1 MNTTKILGI
10 SIALAFAATQAQAA
24 NYYWDDGTVTVN
36 GTSGGGNGTWNV
48 GVAGWEDGTSAQ
60 NWANGNL
67 AVFGGGASSITVGG
81 AISASGLQFSNTT
94 GVYAFTTGTRYV
106 LSVGT
111 SGIDMSTAGADVTLD
126 NLTIAV
132 GGNSQTWNVATGK
145 GLYLSSKTT
154 LNGQLTG
161 NAGTTITVTGGGLVD
176 LLPNATGANAYAG
189 NWLVQGGSTLRTTRN
204 QAVAL
209 GTGTVTL
216 DGGTLAVGGIQ
227 GSGAQGNWTFNNAIS
242 LGTSGSNYID
252 HQIPYTTTTARW
264 LKLEGV
270 MSGSG
275 DLTFKNSGNGGIT
288 MTSDEYGYVLTGAN
302 TFTGN
307 MGINASTYVR
317 IGGQAAGTLNA
328 NAGNFGSIA
337 SAVAITNNGVLRLT
351 RNDAWTFANNISG
364 TGQLKVGGTIGT
376 TTGQV
381 VTVSGTN
388 TYTGATTVVNGRM
401 NLTGSL
407 TSPIT
412 VTGGSITGTGSTTG
426 ALTLNGGTIALAGG
440 ATTTSLTANGVTFSA
455 ATALNFLTLPTA
467 STTYDVVTYGAG
479 GVTNLSNL
487 TAAYHGTLSDDTGN
501 QKIVFAAGGVADR
514 TWNTTSGT
522 WDIYTTAN
530 FAEGDQKFAA
540 GDTVIF
546 NEPASAITITLS
558 GRLAPTAVK
567 VNNTTNKITFT
578 GMAGTNDITGTASL
592 TKTGAGTLDI
602 TTVQTYTGG
611 TTVNG
616 GTLRLQGGGST
627 GTIRGTLTANSG
639 TTIEIGGID
648 SLGYSTGADAVRT
661 INLNSA
667 TLVQTQNRNETNTAV
682 INMAGGSTISA
693 TGGTSALFDMFGGT
707 AALNASGDTTNTI
720 SSPIRLR
727 QDNTAF
733 TVADGAAATD
743 LLVSGV
749 ISKGTEGNGA
759 LVKAGA
765 GRMVLTASNTYTGN
779 TTINGGVLELSTTGK
794 LYNGGYQ
801 GSAIVTVNAGGT
813 WRMPDY
819 SYGGVGQLADHA
831 ARRVLNGGTIEVT
844 GGTHTSGQDFTVG
857 TAGGTFRY
865 NPANTANTLTLRGNA
880 NSDITLNGA
889 LTLDT
894 AGNVTVVPITGES
907 GSDGIIAG
915 SGSLTK
921 TGAGTLTLSGI
932 NTYNGNT
939 TIHQGTL
946 ALSGSGSIAS
956 SPVITVGDVGSS
968 NAVLDVSG
976 LSNGG
981 NWTLGTGQTLKGIG
995 TVTTA
1000 DTGTITIAG
1009 THSPGNSAAIQ
1020 QINGATTYN
1029 SGSTFVWEL
1038 YANTTS
1044 NSPVVY
1050 DQVNITGSLTIVDG
1064 ALFNVVLNDTGST
1077 VSLANAF
1084 WQAPQQWQVFS
1095 YTGSLTYT
1103 DGFTLNTVS
1112 AQTPVSSYGSFTFT
1126 YGPGST
1132 VNLNW
1137 TPVPELSNLLVG
1149 GLLAVG
1155 LLRRRRATAS
1165 PNVEC

>member
-1 MNTTKILGI
+1 MNNTTKVLGLLL
-10 SIALAFAATQAQAA
+10 ALAFAAAQAQAA
-24 NYYWDDGTVTVN
+24 PPLYYWDDGTVTVN

-242 LGTSGSNYID
+242 LGTAGTNYID
-252 HQIPYTTTTARW
+252 NQLPTSATVNRW
-264 LKLEGV
+264 LKLESV

-275 DLTFKNSGNGGIT
+275 GVTFKNTTASAMNN
-288 MTSDEYGYVLTGAN
+288 DEYGHVITGTN

-307 MGINASTYVR
+307 MGISSGTFVR

-328 NAGNFGSIA
+328 NAGNNGSIA
-337 SAVAITNNGVLRLT
+337 SSVAITNDGVLRLT
-351 RNDAWTFANNISG
+351 RNDAWTFANNMSG
-364 TGQLKVGGTIGT
+364 TGQLKIGGTVGT
-376 TTGQV
+376 TTSQV
-381 VTVSGTN
+381 VTLSGTSS
-388 TYTGATTVVNGRM
+388 YSGATTVVNGRL

-407 TSPIT
+407 TSAIT
-412 VTGGSITGTGSTTG
+412 VASGARISGTGSTTG
-426 ALTLNGGTIALAGG
+426 LLTLSSGGGIALAGG
-440 ATTTSLTANGVTFSA
+440 ATTTSLTVNGATFSGSNLVTFLSA
-455 ATALNFLTLPTA
+455 PTS
-467 STTYDVVTYGAG
+467 STVYDVFTYGAG
-479 GVTNLSNL
+479 TVTTPSNLSVP
-487 TAAYHGTLSDDTGN
+487 YHGTLADDTTN
-501 QKIVFAAGGVADR
+501 KKYTFTAGEYGANR
-514 TWNTTSGT
+514 TWNTTTGT
-522 WDIYTTAN
+522 WDNLGTNAN
-530 FAEGDQKFAA
+530 WLEGDQKFYD
-540 GDTVIF
+540 GDTAVFGDI
-546 NEPASAITITLS
+546 ASDSVITLS
-558 GRLAPTAVK
+558 GTISPNGVTVQNSANKYTFQTGVIGGTTSLVK
-567 VNNTTNKITFT
+567 NN
-578 GMAGTNDITGTASL
+578 
-592 TKTGAGTLDI
+592 AGTLI
-602 TTVQTYTGG
+602 IANNQSYTGG

-857 TAGGTFRY
+857 TNGGTFRY
-865 NPANTANTLTLRGNA
+865 NPANTANTLTLVGNN
-880 NSDITLNGA
+880 NSNTTLNGA
-889 LTLDT
+889 LTFDT
-894 AGNVTVVPITGES
+894 VGNITIDDPADDNSGVLAGAG
-907 GSDGIIAG
+907 GI
-915 SGSLTK
+915 TK
-921 TGAGTLTLSGI
+921 TGAGTLRLNAA
-932 NTYNGNT
+932 NTYIGPT
-939 TIHQGTL
+939 TVAAGIL
-946 ALSGSGSIAS
+946 AVDGSIAS
-956 SPVITVGDVGSS
+956 SSLTTVDSGATLQGTGTVGPALV
-968 NAVLDVSG
+968 NA
-976 LSNGG
+976 NGH
-981 NWTLGTGQTLKGIG
+981 
-995 TVTTA
+995 
-1000 DTGTITIAG
+1000 IA
-1009 THSPGNSAAIQ
+1009 PGNSIGTLSV
-1020 QINGATTYN
+1020 NGNLTI
-1029 SGSTFVWEL
+1029 SGTLDVE
-1038 YANTTS
+1038 
-1044 NSPVVY
+1044 Y
-1050 DQVNITGSLTIVDG
+1050 DGGGSLID
-1064 ALFNVVLNDTGST
+1064 
-1077 VSLANAF
+1077 
-1084 WQAPQQWQVFS
+1084 
-1095 YTGSLTYT
+1095 
-1103 DGFTLNTVS
+1103 
-1112 AQTPVSSYGSFTFT
+1112 
-1126 YGPGST
+1126 
-1132 VNLNW
+1132 
-1137 TPVPELSNLLVG
+1137 
-1149 GLLAVG
+1149 LLAVTGNLNIGSATVDFAPLNSSLTGSPYIFATYGSLIGSQFASVVDLPGGYTIDYAYDNGTTTTNIALIPEPTVALLAGLGLLG
-1155 LLRRRRATAS
+1155 LLRRRRA
-1165 PNVEC
+1165 